1 MGFVVA
7 AYAIIWLVVFG
18 YLGWIAL
25 RLRGAESDLAAVEE
39 QVRDLDRTQDRAD
52 G

>member
-7 AYAIIWLVVFG
+7 TYAIIWLVVFG

-25 RLRGAESDLAAVEE
+25 RLRGAESELAAVEE
-39 QVRDLDRTQDRAD
+39 QVRELDRTLDST
-52 G
+52 GG

>member
-7 AYAIIWLVVFG
+7 TYAIIWLVVFG

-25 RLRGAESDLAAVEE
+25 RLRGTSSELAAVEE
-39 QVRDLDRTQDRAD
+39 QLRERDRPGA
-52 G
+52 

>member
-25 RLRGAESDLAAVEE
+25 RLRGAESELAVVEE
-39 QVRDLDRTQDRAD
+39 QVRELDRPQDRTGA
-52 G
+52 

>member
-1 MGFVVA
+1 VGYVVA
-7 AYAIIWLVVFG
+7 TYAIIWLVVFG

-25 RLRGAESDLAAVEE
+25 RLRGAASELAAMEE
-39 QVRDLDRTQDRAD
+39 RLSERDRTD

>member
-25 RLRGAESDLAAVEE
+25 RLRGAQSELAAVEE
-39 QVRDLDRTQDRAD
+39 QLRERERTD